1 MQKAVQDR
9 PIYDSQH
16 VTAAKASWNAF
27 FFFSDGGRREEIIL
41 LLAAPTDNPKGEVLP
56 CCENEIQEDGSVFT

>member
-1 MQKAVQDR
+1 MIHNMLQQPRQVGM
-9 PIYDSQH
+9 P
-16 VTAAKASWNAF
+16 